1 MTGIQIGNE
10 FLDLSAGAVIEMEDQ
25 NPFLQFDE
33 NLIGEFSYPFNVRC
47 TEKNDRL
54 LGYPGIPQVRVNP
67 AGVDALLYDKSLQV
81 ASGKVKIEKV
91 NSNINRRSASTVD
104 CYFLTKASSFW
115 QDAKGKSLRSI
126 EAGGD
131 RTFAWE
137 GYITTGT
144 GFWKHLNDVF
154 FSAPNTYD
162 YAFFPVRN
170 NQAITTSI
178 DESRPDY
185 DRIINKVYFDVVND
199 RWIMR
204 GQFCPFPYLHY
215 IIKKAMAFVGWT
227 VSGDI
232 LDDDNFRKITIL
244 NTRSIDW
251 AYIRKTGNVI
261 DHHPYDSITFNLNQ
275 HLPDM
280 EIGAFLIAIKNK
292 FGLHLDFDRVR
303 RHLTISLMDSIL
315 DMPVVDMTSKASPLL
330 PKTIK
335 GEKSIYAMVYA
346 DGRGSISLENTF
358 FQGELASRDDLPA
371 AAEALHDQ
379 AYYIS
384 MENKY
389 VICKQNETD
398 DNWDWQAFGDNNND
412 YAPAGK
418 NNEISTKALIP
429 GMELYTDFYN
439 RRLLVPFIDDE
450 IESIHNNFESVDFPL
465 YLCYYHGLRALDNPD
480 PGTLN
485 YPLGSSS
492 VYDIEMNQ
500 LADWGLTFTCFKP
513 DGTDI
518 GLYTTF
524 WERFLALTNGEE
536 EYEVNLYLP
545 LHEYMVLKFSDRIVI
560 NGIHLFI
567 RNIKS
572 AIPYKGVI
580 QCVCI
585 RL

>member
-1 MTGIQIGNE
+1 
-10 FLDLSAGAVIEMEDQ
+10 
-25 NPFLQFDE
+25 
-33 NLIGEFSYPFNVRC
+33 
-47 TEKNDRL
+47 
-54 LGYPGIPQVRVNP
+54 
-67 AGVDALLYDKSLQV
+67 V
-81 ASGKVKIEKV
+81 AAGKVKIEKV
-91 NSNINRRSASTVD
+91 HTNINRRSATTID
-104 CYFLTKASSFW
+104 CYFLTKASNFW

-126 EAGGD
+126 DAGGD
-131 RTFAWE
+131 RTFDWD

-154 FSAPNTYD
+154 FSAPNSFD

-170 NQAITTSI
+170 NQAITTST
-178 DESRPDY
+178 DPDRADY
-185 DRIINKVYFDVVND
+185 DRLINKVYFDVAND

-215 IIKKAMAFVGWT
+215 IIKKMMSSLGWT

-232 LDDDNFRKITIL
+232 LEDDNFRKITIV

-251 AYIRKTGNVI
+251 AYITKSGEVI
-261 DHHPYDSITFNLNQ
+261 DHHPYSSITFNLNQ

-280 EIGAFLIAIKNK
+280 EIGAFLIALKNK
-292 FGLHLDFDRVR
+292 LGLHLSFDRVR
-303 RHLTISLMDSIL
+303 RHLKIEKVDSLV
-315 DMPVVDMTSKASPLL
+315 DMPVVDMTGKASPLL
-330 PKTIK
+330 PKAIK
-335 GEKSIYAMVYA
+335 DEKSIYGLVYA
-346 DGRGSISLENTF
+346 DGRGSLSLENTLY
-358 FQGELASRDDLPA
+358 QGELASREDLPTA
-371 AAEALHDQ
+371 IEALHDQ
-379 AYYIS
+379 SYYIS

-398 DNWDWQAFGDNNND
+398 DNWNWQDLGDNNND

-429 GMELYTDFYN
+429 GMEVYTDFYS
-439 RRLLVPFIDDE
+439 RKILVPLIDDD
-450 IESIHNNFESVDFPL
+450 IESIHNNFEPVDFPL
-465 YLCYYHGLRALDNPD
+465 YLCYYHGLQALDNPD
-480 PGTLN
+480 PGTLE

-492 VYDIEMNQ
+492 VFSMDGSQ
-500 LADWGLTFTCFKP
+500 LADWGLTFTCYKP

-518 GLYTTF
+518 GLYKTF
-524 WERFLALTNGEE
+524 WARFLTLINGEE

-545 LHEYMVLKFSDRIVI
+545 VHEYMVLKFSDRIVI
-560 NGIHLFI
+560 NGIQLFI

-572 AIPYKGVI
+572 SVPYKGLI